1 MGKALGIIVAVA
13 GAILLVIGFLAFFA
27 VIGANLQATFIL
39 IPVVIWIVGAL
50 LVAYGNRSYLRSK
63 MDSTVG
69 SKSVFCRHCGKK
81 AVTGEYCSACG
92 KSSQSLT
99 TSMKVCRDCNSA
111 MSDDS
116 QYCANCGK
124 QFQ

>member
-1 MGKALGIIVAVA
+1 MGKVLGIIGIVA
-13 GAILLVIGFLAFFA
+13 GAILLIIGFLTFFA
-27 VIGANLQATFIL
+27 VIGRNLHAASLI
-39 IPVVIWIVGAL
+39 IPVIIMIVGAI

-69 SKSVFCRHCGKK
+69 LKSVFCRHCGKK

-92 KSSQSLT
+92 KTSQSST
-99 TSMKVCRDCNSA
+99 TSMKICRDCNAA